1 MKTRILNL
9 LAGTLMTVSSVS
21 LAQGVPPSVQPAPAP
36 SQTSVGPDLPTTTNW
51 IITKLN
57 ASHKY
62 KDGYVQCGH
71 RIASQTVQASMNGL
85 IMHLHVVTNDQTY
98 ATPATRDNCSN
109 MRDTQVIDIDLP
121 LYAISNAS
129 SSPLGGKDDWLLYGP
144 CFIVSTEK
152 NDIVVKTLHGMHWG
166 HSDPTTYTHEAR
178 VSFVNLAFDIPGE
191 DNEDLVKR
199 IATAFEHARDLT
211 KAMRPANTEPF

>member
-1 MKTRILNL
+1 MKTRIRSL

-21 LAQGVPPSVQPAPAP
+21 LAQGVPPSAQPALAP
-36 SQTSVGPDLPTTTNW
+36 PQSSVGPDLPTTTNW
-51 IITKLN
+51 IMTKLN

-62 KDGYVQCGH
+62 RDGYVQCGH

-85 IMHLHVVTNDQTY
+85 IMHLHVVT
-98 ATPATRDNCSN
+98 RDNTHATNNSCVDS
-109 MRDTQVIDIDLP
+109 RDAQVIDIDLP
-121 LYAISNAS
+121 LYAISYAS

-144 CFIVSTEK
+144 CFIVNTEK
-152 NDIVVKTLHGMHWG
+152 NDIVVKTSHEMQDGDE
-166 HSDPTTYTHEAR
+166 DPTTYTHEAR

-211 KAMRPANTEPF
+211 KGMRPANTEPF